1 LCSAQATARP
11 NWPAADGGAA
21 PEMSAMENLWLASA
35 LWIGLALIASLVSIW
50 AAISVAL
57 IEIMVGAVAG
67 NLIGLPMAPWVNYL
81 AGFGAILLTFLA
93 GTEVDPDVVRRN
105 FGASVG
111 IGIVSFLAPYLGCLF
126 AARYLLGW
134 SWPESQIAGISLST
148 TSVAVVYAVMV
159 ETGLNKTE
167 LGKII
172 LAACFITDLGT
183 VLALGIVFASFSI
196 WLAAFA
202 AATLIAAWLMPKFT
216 PWFFAKVGQ
225 RVSEPE
231 IKFVLLVLFLLGGI
245 ATAVGSEAVLP
256 AYIIGMVLAP
266 TFQREPELAH
276 RMRVIAFAVLTPF
289 YFLKAGSLIKFDV
302 LVSGAGL
309 ITVFLGLKMLTKFVG
324 ILPLTRVFRFESRDG
339 IYTTLLMSTGLTFGS
354 ISALYGLTN
363 HIINQEQYTI
373 LLTAVIG
380 SAVVPTLI
388 AQKWFLPKVG
398 SAKQEV

>member
-1 LCSAQATARP
+1 MD
-11 NWPAADGGAA
+11 NV
-21 PEMSAMENLWLASA
+21 WLASA
-35 LWIGLALIASLVSIW
+35 LWIGLALAASLISIW

-67 NLIGLPMAPWVNYL
+67 NVIGLPLSPWVNYL

-93 GTEVDPDVVRRN
+93 GTEVDADVVRRN

-111 IGIVSFLAPYLGCLF
+111 VGFVSFLAPYLGCLL

-134 SWPESQIAGISLST
+134 SWPEAQIAGIALST

-172 LAACFITDLGT
+172 LAACFVTDLGT
-183 VLALGIVFASFSI
+183 VLALGIVFANFNI
-196 WLAAFA
+196 WLVGFA
-202 AATLIAAWLMPKFT
+202 AATAVAAWLLPKYA
-216 PWFFAKVGQ
+216 PWFFAKVGH
-225 RVSEPE
+225 RVSEPQT
-231 IKFVLLVLFLLGGI
+231 KSVLLVLFLLGGI
-245 ATAVGSEAVLP
+245 ATSVGSEAVLP

-266 TFQREPELAH
+266 AFQHEHELAH
-276 RMRVIAFAVLTPF
+276 RMRVMAFAILTPF
-289 YFLKAGSLIKFDV
+289 YFLKAGSLIEFKA
-302 LVSGAGL
+302 LVAGAGL
-309 ITVFLGLKMLTKFVG
+309 IALFLALKMLTKFVG
-324 ILPLTRVFRFESRDG
+324 ILPLTRVFRFKRSDG

-363 HIINQEQYTI
+363 NIIDQRQYTV

-388 AQKWFLPKVG
+388 AQRWFLPQIG
-398 SAKQEV
+398 AAKQEV